1 MAEQTRDEQPI
12 HVLLVDDNEDQAFI
26 AIETLSE
33 DERIQVTDV
42 TSGQACLDRL
52 NEMMYDLVIL
62 DYSMPQMTGMEVLR
76 KMRSSG
82 LDVPVI
88 MVTGY
93 GDERVAVEAMKLGAA
108 DYIIKS
114 GHYHELLPSI
124 VHRTIEQLR
133 YKMEAEDS
141 KIRNIRLCAV
151 LETAVTVNHEINSPL
166 VAVIGYAELLNQ
178 QAESIDPSMH
188 QYVQGILEG
197 SKRIEVV
204 TRRLS
209 QVMTPATKT
218 YLGDVRML
226 DLDAATND
234 GQSSDGEPDGYV
246 DLDKDPDEDPNADP
260 NRDPYGV

>member
-1 MAEQTRDEQPI
+1 MSELLQDDPGI

-26 AIETLSE
+26 AIETLSQ
-33 DERIQVTDV
+33 DGRIEVTDV
-42 TSGQACLDRL
+42 ISGQACLDKL
-52 NEMMYDLVIL
+52 DENTYDLVIL

-82 LDVPVI
+82 IDVPVI

-114 GHYHELLPSI
+114 GHYHELLPAI
-124 VHRTIEQLR
+124 VHRTIEAQR
-133 YKMEAEDS
+133 HKMELEDS

-178 QAESIDPSMH
+178 RAESIDPSML
-188 QYVQGILEG
+188 QYVQGILDG

-226 DLDAATND
+226 DLDAATTDAVSGND
-234 GQSSDGEPDGYV
+234 EPDGYI
-246 DLDKDPDEDPNADP
+246 DHDKDPDEATSE
-260 NRDPYGV
+260 DPYGV

>member
-1 MAEQTRDEQPI
+1 MTEQEQPI
-12 HVLLVDDNEDQAFI
+12 RVLLVDDNEDQAFI
-26 AIETLSE
+26 AIEALSE
-33 DERIQVTDV
+33 DSRIVVTDV
-42 TSGQACLDRL
+42 NSGQACLDCL
-52 NEMMYDLVIL
+52 SQSTYDLVIL

-76 KMRSSG
+76 KMRSGGIDS
-82 LDVPVI
+82 PVI

-114 GHYHELLPSI
+114 GHYHELLPAI
-124 VHRTIEQLR
+124 VHRTIDLQR
-133 YKMEAEDS
+133 HKMELEDQ

-178 QAESIDPSMH
+178 HEDDIDPMLH

-197 SKRIEVV
+197 SRRIEAV

-226 DLDAATND
+226 DLDAATTD
-234 GQSSDGEPDGYV
+234 VPSSSGGYREP
-246 DLDKDPDEDPNADP
+246 EE
-260 NRDPYGV
+260 

>member
-1 MAEQTRDEQPI
+1 MAEQEPI
-12 HVLLVDDNEDQAFI
+12 RVLLVDDNEDQAFI
-26 AIETLSE
+26 AIETLS
-33 DERIQVTDV
+33 DDHRIEVTDV
-42 TSGQACLDRL
+42 NSGEACLETL
-52 NEMMYDLVIL
+52 EHSTFDLVIL

-76 KMRSSG
+76 SMRSNG
-82 LDVPVI
+82 IDVPVI

-93 GDERVAVEAMKLGAA
+93 GDEQVAVEAMKLGAS

-124 VHRTIEQLR
+124 VHRTLDLQR
-133 YKMEAEDS
+133 HKMELEDQ

-178 QAESIDPSMH
+178 YPDGIEPKLH
-188 QYVQGILEG
+188 EYVQGILEG
-197 SKRIEVV
+197 SRRIEVV

-209 QVMTPATKT
+209 QVMQPATKT

-226 DLDAATND
+226 DLDAATSN
-234 GQSSDGEPDGYV
+234 GPTSYV
-246 DLDKDPDEDPNADP
+246 ESEE
-260 NRDPYGV
+260 

>member
-1 MAEQTRDEQPI
+1 MADQNQAIRL
-12 HVLLVDDNEDQAFI
+12 LLVDDNEDQAFI
-26 AIETLSE
+26 AMEALSE
-33 DERIQVTDV
+33 DGRIEVTDV
-42 TSGQACLDRL
+42 NSGQACLDCL
-52 NEMMYDLVIL
+52 NQSTYDLVIL

-76 KMRSSG
+76 KMRSNG
-82 LDVPVI
+82 IDVPVI

-124 VHRTIEQLR
+124 VHRTIDLQR
-133 YKMEAEDS
+133 HKMELEDQ

-178 QAESIDPSMH
+178 QGESIDPMLH

-197 SKRIEVV
+197 SHRIEAV

-226 DLDAATND
+226 DLDAATTD
-234 GQSSDGEPDGYV
+234 RPTSYRE
-246 DLDKDPDEDPNADP
+246 DE
-260 NRDPYGV
+260 